1 MSYVF
6 YGSKRLHNADFNK
19 SNKILL
25 NRLSQ
30 CLGSIFEASFVKK
43 KKHHICMV
51 L

>member
-30 CLGSIFEASFVKK
+30 CLGSIFEVNFVKK
-43 KKHHICMV
+43 KKNRICMV